1 MRKWRKKKQRKQKKT
16 SANRSNAVK
25 PNQIQSIKDGNNNN
39 DNSNNNG
46 WDMISDRGL
55 LGEKKY
61 FLDPQNS
68 EEESNKKI
76 GERTKKTSFLWGK
89 KREETGKAHT
99 PKKKKKNEKKVKKKT
114 FGKIIIKSFPPKFYD
129 LSLSLSCSFFLLELF
144 RFPGFGDR
152 NRRRRRRRRL
162 HHQLRH
168 RRRRSVRCLTPQKK
182 EIK

>member
-76 GERTKKTSFLWGK
+76 GERTKKNFLFVRK
-89 KREETGKAHT
+89 KKGRNGEGPHPEKEKEKR
-99 PKKKKKNEKKVKKKT
+99 KKSKKKNIWKNHNKK
-114 FGKIIIKSFPPKFYD
+114 FPTEILRP
-129 LSLSLSCSFFLLELF
+129 LSLSLVFFFSFGTFSI
-144 RFPGFGDR
+144 P
-152 NRRRRRRRRL
+152 RL
-162 HHQLRH
+162 
-168 RRRRSVRCLTPQKK
+168 RRSEPTTTTTTTSSSSAASSSSKVREMPDTPKK

>member
-1 MRKWRKKKQRKQKKT
+1 MSRKTRYNSIECENGGKKSKESKKKT

-68 EEESNKKI
+68 EEESNKKL
-76 GERTKKTSFLWGK
+76 GKEQKKKLPFCEEKKGK
-89 KREETGKAHT
+89 KRGRPT
-99 PKKKKKNEKKVKKKT
+99 PRKRKRKTKKK
-114 FGKIIIKSFPPKFYD
+114 
-129 LSLSLSCSFFLLELF
+129 
-144 RFPGFGDR
+144 
-152 NRRRRRRRRL
+152 
-162 HHQLRH
+162 
-168 RRRRSVRCLTPQKK
+168 
-182 EIK
+182 